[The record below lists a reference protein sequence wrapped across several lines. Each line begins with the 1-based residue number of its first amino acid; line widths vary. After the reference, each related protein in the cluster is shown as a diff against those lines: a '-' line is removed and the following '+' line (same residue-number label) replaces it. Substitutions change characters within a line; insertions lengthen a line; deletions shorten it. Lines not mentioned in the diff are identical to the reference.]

1 MGNAEARRY
10 ISMVLRWWWLV
21 LLSMVVSAT
30 ITYSVVSQMTPLYR
44 SSATF
49 IVALRDDE
57 GTTTATRVTGT
68 YAQLL
73 EKHPI
78 LETVISNLDLP
89 MSPRDLVRK
98 IHINVSS
105 STLLV
110 VLQVEDT
117 DPQRAANIANEMVNV
132 LIEQGR
138 VLLINDRIASRATV
152 QFIEFARPPTS
163 PFSPQLKKMLAFV
176 TAAVAMMTIGL
187 IWLIEQFTNA
197 LHSGEEI
204 DRLTGM
210 RTLVAVPQPHKKKAK
225 DDLPALHAPFSPIAE
240 AYRLLQ
246 ARLNHVASGQP
257 LRTIVITSGNDVPG
271 RITVVTN
278 LAVVMA
284 RSGKRVVLVDM
295 SNDFSSLLNL
305 FPQEAMSDTPPEQT
319 TLTLDG
325 NTHPLHATGIEN
337 LSLLHGNLPAEEI
350 HRGSG
355 GTSEQHFAHFC
366 EELTHHTDV
375 VLFHAPAILAS
386 ASAVQLACVSD
397 ITLIVAKAGQT
408 RAGEL
413 IQARIQFEGFDVK
426 PAGVVLINTP
436 RLAASIQSPPP
447 RDGTPPAWSLSRWR
461 HKTTA
466 NDIDSA
472 KKEHKEPTNK
482 QDKTRKGKTIAN
494 TLFLILPT
502 MPRLLLALLVLLLL
516 LLILS
521 PWLLPTIGRFLIVSD
536 PLEPADGVVA
546 LAGDSQRLYY
556 AQELLEQ
563 GYAHTLIVTHPNVWE
578 KAINRGVPRS
588 ELVAITE
595 EELDNTEEEARAV
608 QNIAHEEGLHS
619 LIIVTSPYHTR
630 RTRYIYNKIFRTT
643 NITVAIRPVENHWY
657 TPENWWKQR
666 NGRWFTFTEYVK
678 LFLTYVGKS
687 NSQFPIQAARKT
699 GQAGHNSQNS
709 LGERT
714 NLWHT

>member
-1 MGNAEARRY
+1 
-10 ISMVLRWWWLV
+10 MVLRWWWLV
-21 LLSMVVSAT
+21 LLSIVVSAT

-78 LETVISNLDLP
+78 LETVISNLNLP

-210 RTLVAVPQPHKKKAK
+210 RTLVAVPQPHKKATK

-246 ARLNHVASGQP
+246 ARLNHAASGHP
-257 LRTIVITSGNDVPG
+257 LRTIVVTSGNDVPG

-305 FPQEAMSDTPPEQT
+305 FPQEDMSAPPPEQT

-325 NTHPLHATGIEN
+325 NTYPLHATDIEH
-337 LSLLHGNLPAEEI
+337 LSLLPGNLPSKEI
-350 HRGSG
+350 HRGNG
-355 GTSEQHFAHFC
+355 GTSEQHFARFC
-366 EELTHHTDV
+366 EELTHHADV

-386 ASAVQLACVSD
+386 ASAVQLAYVCD

-426 PAGVVLINTP
+426 PTGVVLINTP

-447 RDGTPPAWSLSRWR
+447 RDGAPPTWGFFKWR
-461 HKTTA
+461 RKTTA
-466 NDIDSA
+466 SDDA
-472 KKEHKEPTNK
+472 KKERKERTNK
-482 QDKTRKGKTIAN
+482 QDKTRKGKRVTNI
-494 TLFLILPT
+494 LFLILPP
-502 MPRLLLALLVLLLL
+502 MPRPLLALLVLILLFVVF
-516 LLILS
+516 S

-563 GYAHTLIVTHPNVWE
+563 GYAHTLIVTHPKVWE

-588 ELVAITE
+588 ELIATTE
-595 EELDNTEEEARAV
+595 DELDNTEEEARAV

-630 RTRYIYNKIFRTT
+630 RTRHIYDKIFRTS

-687 NSQFPIQAARKT
+687 NAQSPMQAARKT
-699 GQAGHNSQNS
+699 GPGRA
-709 LGERT
+709 
-714 NLWHT
+714 